1 MAAGLVFI
9 LFFAFSI
16 ALFAFG
22 AAIWAPETPLG
33 ARLRGLMAPPKPA
46 QQAGFGERLER
57 ILEPVNK
64 AFPKSPDE
72 LSELRLLL
80 VQAGYREV
88 RHLYIFRAMR
98 LLIAA
103 LLLGAAIIFGAA
115 RGSLLL
121 ILVLPALGYMLPQF
135 VLKRRITH
143 RQERI
148 RLALPDALDLAIIC
162 VEAGLSLD
170 QALHRVGLELRT
182 AHPDFSDELTLL
194 TLEIRAG
201 KPRAEAL
208 RNLAK
213 RTGVD
218 DVRSFVTVLIQT
230 DRFGTSIATALR
242 VHSDALRTE
251 RRQRAEERAAKTSI
265 KMIPVLVFFIFPVMF
280 FVILGPIIIGFLRNV
295 APTLHQ

>member
-1 MAAGLVFI
+1 MAAGLIFI

-121 ILVLPALGYMLPQF
+121 ILVLPAL
-135 VLKRRITH
+135 
-143 RQERI
+143 
-148 RLALPDALDLAIIC
+148 
-162 VEAGLSLD
+162 
-170 QALHRVGLELRT
+170 
-182 AHPDFSDELTLL
+182 
-194 TLEIRAG
+194 
-201 KPRAEAL
+201 
-208 RNLAK
+208 
-213 RTGVD
+213 
-218 DVRSFVTVLIQT
+218 
-230 DRFGTSIATALR
+230 
-242 VHSDALRTE
+242 
-251 RRQRAEERAAKTSI
+251 
-265 KMIPVLVFFIFPVMF
+265 
-280 FVILGPIIIGFLRNV
+280 
-295 APTLHQ
+295 